1 MSEPRFRRYTAE
13 ARSAMLIEAGLAC
26 LARGGI
32 QAFTIDNICR
42 ESGASRGLIAHHF
55 GSKDGLLSEVYVA
68 AYKNFLAIL
77 IPDEA
82 MDLRSLINAA
92 FSDELYRRDPLN
104 IWLALWG
111 EIAVNPTLRD
121 AHRVQYKALLERIEG
136 AIARHAQE
144 RGLTVDSQA
153 LALPV
158 LALIDGLWL
167 EAQIDPEDFSAA
179 RARAAAVALLSHALG
194 PIDP

>member
-1 MSEPRFRRYTAE
+1 MNEPRFRRYTAE
-13 ARSAMLIEAGLAC
+13 VRSTMLIEAGLAC

-42 ESGASRGLIAHHF
+42 ESGTSRGLVSHHF
-55 GSKDGLLSEVYVA
+55 GGKDGLLAEVYAA
-68 AYKNFLAIL
+68 AYRNFLSVL
-77 IPDEA
+77 MPEEA
-82 MDLRSLINAA
+82 TDLRSLINGA
-92 FSDELYRRDPLN
+92 FSKELYQRDPLN

-111 EIAVNPTLRD
+111 EIAVNPTLRE
-121 AHRVQYKALLERIEG
+121 AHRVHYNALLARIEA
-136 AIARHAQE
+136 AIAAHAKGK
-144 RGLTVDSQA
+144 GLSIDPAS

-167 EAQIDPEDFSAA
+167 EAQIDPERMSPD

-194 PIDP
+194 PIDA